1 MRHSMLLC
9 VVLTLTSAVAL
20 AQARPTVAA
29 YPLEVLVRGVSDQQV
44 KELQSESRRLLGLE
58 ATIPDGLTLD
68 AALVMTERKDCD
80 IEDACLKQ
88 FAVNA
93 KVLYAVFAVVETDLK
108 QKQVTAKGRVVRDDG
123 VLAVPAKTVTVA
135 RKGKE
140 PIDATVREALKALY
154 AELKVAG
161 LPVAKEVVKKDPD
174 PVVKK
179 DPDPIRD
186 PPPPPPPLIVKTTNP
201 LRIVG
206 LVGAGAGAA
215 VGVAGIITFAT
226 SPTVEKDGD
235 GNVKNP
241 DVFQKAYAQQ
251 SVGVGLMIGGF
262 AVAAAGGVLAA
273 LAQDTETVK
282 TTLVPL
288 PGGAAVLVGGTF

>member
-9 VVLTLTSAVAL
+9 VVFTSAVAM
-20 AQARPTVAA
+20 AQTRPSVAA
-29 YPLEVLVRGVSDQQV
+29 YPLDVLVRGVSDQQV

-80 IEDACLKQ
+80 VEDACLKQ

-123 VLAVPAKTVTVA
+123 VVVVPVKTVSVA

-140 PIDATVREALKALY
+140 AIDLTVREALKALY
-154 AELKVAG
+154 AELKVGA
-161 LPVAKEVVKKDPD
+161 LPAAKEVVKKDPD

-179 DPDPIRD
+179 DPDPIKD